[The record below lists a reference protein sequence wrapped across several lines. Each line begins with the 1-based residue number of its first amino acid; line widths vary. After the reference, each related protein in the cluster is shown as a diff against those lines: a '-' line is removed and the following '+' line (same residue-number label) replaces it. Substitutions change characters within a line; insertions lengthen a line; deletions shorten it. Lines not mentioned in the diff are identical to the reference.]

1 MSHTTLHVPSQLPV
15 PVVHNGD
22 KDTGHFDNDPS
33 ASDAAAGSSVSGI
46 ALDATTADTAKH
58 TPAGVADFRDRVRG
72 TSFRKNAAYFWE
84 TLTLSEI
91 SGSLGDLGTLLPV
104 LISLAKTGQI
114 SLSASLIFGG
124 LYNIITGFIYGI
136 PMCVQP
142 MKAIAAV
149 ALASK
154 MPMEQIV
161 TAGFSVSAIILVL
174 GLTRTIRFVNV
185 LIPLAVV
192 RGIQFGTGLTLVSKG
207 VATIKQS
214 DQWAFDNYSYLDNY
228 FIAILAFLT
237 VMVCYHAK
245 RNPSALLIFA
255 FGLSVAA
262 AKIWGGIRVTGHP
275 VVPHPGFA
283 FPSVIRPSGTDFR
296 DGFLNAG
303 LGQLP
308 LTALN
313 SVVAV
318 CRLADDL
325 FPMTRRS
332 PATYAP
338 RTSAANVTSVSIT
351 VGLMNILGMWFGSMP
366 FCHGS
371 GGLAAQYRFGARTG
385 TSMYVLGAIKLVLG
399 LVFGSSLLALIQY
412 IPFSILGVM
421 LVAAG
426 FEIMYVT
433 RDLGDVTRVDRAR
446 GDAFAIMVV
455 TGCATSFWA
464 NDGVGFCIG
473 MVAAMVFWVARSRD
487 EGRSLRAG
495 VREKMIEL
503 KEVARELR
511 QAVRPRTKADE
522 PLATEGTNIA
532 VT

>member
-1 MSHTTLHVPSQLPV
+1 MSHSTFDVAPAPEQSELPV
-15 PVVHNGD
+15 PVVHSAD
-22 KDTGHFDNDPS
+22 KSMMGSSSSTDP
-33 ASDAAAGSSVSGI
+33 SDAAAGSSSPDA
-46 ALDATTADTAKH
+46 ALDADDQTARH
-58 TPAGVADFRDRVRG
+58 TPAASGFRDGMRG
-72 TSFRKNAAYFWE
+72 NAAHLWA

-124 LYNIITGFIYGI
+124 LYNIITGFLYGI

-207 VATIKQS
+207 VATIQQS
-214 DQWAFDNYSYLDNY
+214 DKWVFDNHSYLDNY

-245 RNPSALLIFA
+245 RNPSALLIFI

-262 AKIWGGIRVTGHP
+262 AKIWGGIRVTGNP
-275 VVPHPGFA
+275 AVPHPGFS
-283 FPSVIRPSGTDFR
+283 FPSVIHPSGRDFR

-325 FPMTRRS
+325 FPTSRRS
-332 PATYAP
+332 TTQARA
-338 RTSAANVTSVSIT
+338 SAANVTNVSIT
-351 VGLMNILGMWFGSMP
+351 IGLMNIVGMWFGSMP

-433 RDLGDVTRVDRAR
+433 RDLGDVTRADRAR

-473 MVAAMVFWVARSRD
+473 MVAAAVFWVARSRE
-487 EGRSLRAG
+487 EGRSLADG
-495 VREKMIEL
+495 VRDKMVEL
-503 KEVARELR
+503 KAVGRELK
-511 QAVRPRTKADE
+511 QAVRPRTKKVDG
-522 PLATEGTNIA
+522 LLVTE
-532 VT
+532 